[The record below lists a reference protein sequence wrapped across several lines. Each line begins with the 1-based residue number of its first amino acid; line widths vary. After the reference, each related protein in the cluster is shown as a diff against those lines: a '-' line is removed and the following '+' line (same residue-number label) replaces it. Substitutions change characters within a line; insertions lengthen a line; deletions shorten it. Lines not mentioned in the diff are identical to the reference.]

1 MMPFVIWMIFFPLVA
16 SIRIHDS
23 KVTTKITDKEAEC
36 IVWIWSVIGV
46 VLLLIGVT
54 K

>member
-16 SIRIHDS
+16 SVRIHDS

-36 IVWIWSVIGV
+36 IVWLWLVIGG
-46 VLLLIGVT
+46 VLFLVGAA